1 MKLPVSR
8 TTLARTALAALAAGA
23 LVLVA
28 CGGDDNGGGGDKITL
43 DPAKADALA
52 HAAIL
57 SDKDLPGKGWEV
69 TKTDEFSD
77 DEEIGDTA
85 PCNNIEAKLNK
96 QKAANNAG
104 RAGRAEKEYTRPNGE
119 ADLDTSVEV
128 EVNVFKDTK
137 TPAQAFNAFKDA
149 LKSGDFGKCLE
160 DLFKEG
166 AGGPDAQGVTI
177 TVKEGKP
184 RTAAPAGGAAQ
195 AYDFAIAVPGFKA
208 DMHYESYLWRYGN
221 VGTTVTISGPAAALP
236 PELAKAALDRTVALL
251 EAAGKK

>member
-8 TTLARTALAALAAGA
+8 TIPVLAALAALGA
-23 LVLVA
+23 AAILVA
-28 CGGDDNGGGGDKITL
+28 ACGDDDSGGGDKITL

-57 SDKDLPGKGWEV
+57 SDTDLPGKGWEA

-77 DEEIGDTA
+77 DETIGDTA
-85 PCNNIEAKLNK
+85 ACKSIEAKLTK
-96 QKAANNAG
+96 QKAANRAA
-104 RAGRAEKEYTRPNGE
+104 RAGRAEKEYTRSNGE

-128 EVNVFKDTK
+128 EVNVFKDTA
-137 TPAQAFNAFKDA
+137 TPAQALNAFRDA
-149 LKSGDFGKCLE
+149 LASGDFGKCLE

-166 AGGPDAQGVTI
+166 AGGPTAQGVSI
-177 TVKEGKP
+177 TVKQGKA

-221 VGTTVTISGPAAALP
+221 AGTTVTISGPATALT

-251 EAAGKK
+251 AAAGKQ